1 MVYFE
6 VLDQSLQFFHL
17 YKVGH
22 FRALVNSFVKFLISE
37 VRLISQTSVSSR
49 LIIEIPYNLIEMEL
63 TMCSPL
69 NLGFLLGFQLNP
81 TTYVKY

>member
-6 VLDQSLQFFHL
+6 VLDQSLPFFYL
-17 YKVGH
+17 YSVAH
-22 FRALVNSFVKFLISE
+22 FRALVNLFVRFLISE
-37 VRLISQTSVSSR
+37 VHLISQASVSSR
-49 LIIEIPYNLIEMEL
+49 LFIEIPYNLIDMEL

-81 TTYVKY
+81 PI